1 MGGGSSWCIG
11 GGCPTSTVMGLLV
24 QLSMVGMGIPAIGGA
39 VGGGGADDVDGTATA
54 TGGAATRS
62 GGAC

>member
-1 MGGGSSWCIG
+1 MG

-24 QLSMVGMGIPAIGGA
+24 QLSMVGMGIPAMGGA
-39 VGGGGADDVDGTATA
+39 AGGGGGADDVDGTAAAMGA
-54 TGGAATRS
+54 TTGRS